1 MLGDDDSASARG
13 DNPHQE
19 YYKHDGRY
27 QNKDFTRKSDCIE
40 QNTRMFCILQTY

>member
-1 MLGDDDSASARG
+1 MLQGICFAFVMLGDDDSASARG

-27 QNKDFTRKSDCIE
+27 QNKDFTRKSDCI
-40 QNTRMFCILQTY
+40 